1 VEQEAYARLQQKE
14 QELGI
19 LKRQAQVELEE
30 ARRAV
35 IDKDH
40 ELKRL
45 RGEAS
50 LNLARAQGLAEK
62 TEAIEAEK

>member
-1 VEQEAYARLQQKE
+1 LQEKE

-35 IDKDH
+35 MAK
-40 ELKRL
+40 EEEVGKL

-62 TEAIEAEK
+62 T